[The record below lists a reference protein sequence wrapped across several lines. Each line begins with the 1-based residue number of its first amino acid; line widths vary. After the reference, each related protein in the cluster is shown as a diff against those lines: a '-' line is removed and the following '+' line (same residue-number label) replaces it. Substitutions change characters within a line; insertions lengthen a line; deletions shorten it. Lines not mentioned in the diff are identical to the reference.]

1 MKRPRFRG
9 MAELLVEIGAVMVV
23 PMMMMAMHDYHNLS
37 LRRIGHC
44 KARQGYQ
51 ADPELVHTLL

>member
-1 MKRPRFRG
+1 VKRPRFRG
-9 MAELLVEIGAVMVV
+9 LAELLVEIGAVMVV

-44 KARQGYQ
+44 KARQEY
-51 ADPELVHTLL
+51 

>member
-1 MKRPRFRG
+1 VKLPRFRG
-9 MAELLVEIGAVMVV
+9 LTEFLVEIGVVMVV

-44 KARQGYQ
+44 KAKQ
-51 ADPELVHTLL
+51 DC